1 MSDNSHVEL
10 YIESIKSNTSKLSG
24 HIVHDA
30 AVNLVRNEAIFGEIM
45 LKALVPKHEGFM
57 AEAAGHKG
65 PFDDGTD
72 VFASVGIPEIHKP
85 NESDPFSAKY
95 PEFVAKGTGLF
106 GDEPDYIFAK
116 RDKGFMYIPPERSD
130 RGGGFLFKSKG
141 QEGKPFMRATY
152 ESMVEALKINGE
164 LFKAELSSKMKSDTL
179 S

>member
-1 MSDNSHVEL
+1 MSDRDVEI
-10 YIESIKSNTSKLSG
+10 YIESIKSNTDKLSAKA
-24 HIVHDA
+24 VHDS

-72 VFASVGIPEIHKP
+72 VIAAVGIPEIHKS

-95 PEFVAKGTGLF
+95 PLFAWKGTGLF
-106 GDEPDYIFAK
+106 GDEPHDIFSK
-116 RDKGFMYIPPERSD
+116 RPGGFMYIPLERGSP
-130 RGGGFLFKSKG
+130 GFLFRSKG
-141 QEGKPFMRATY
+141 QEGKPFIQATY
-152 ESMVEALKINGE
+152 ISMVEAMKINGE
-164 LFKAELSSKMKSDTL
+164 LFKAELSTRMKSDTL

>member
-1 MSDNSHVEL
+1 MSDDVEV
-10 YIESIKSNTSKLSG
+10 YIESIKSNTDKLSG
-24 HIVHDA
+24 KTLHDS
-30 AVNLVRNEAIFGEIM
+30 AVNLVRNEAIFGELM

-65 PFDDGTD
+65 PFDDGTE
-72 VFASVGIPEIHKP
+72 AIAAVGIPEIHKP

-95 PEFVAKGTGLF
+95 PEFVSKGTGLF

-116 RDKGFMYIPPERSD
+116 RDKGFMHIPPERSD

-141 QEGKPFMRATY
+141 QEGKPFMAATY
-152 ESMVEALKINGE
+152 ISMVEAMKINGE
-164 LFKAELSSKMKSDTL
+164 LFKAELSEKLKSDTL